1 MAKILCYNYFKLI
14 KDYVAPVRELPP
26 MPVSDMVDEDAD

>member
-1 MAKILCYNYFKLI
+1 VNEDVNFEFEEAW
-14 KDYVAPVRELPP
+14 DYVAPVRELPP